1 MFIFKKVKLIIMK
14 SINKFILLLI
24 INSPLCFSQPDIPIN
39 EWVGKTILL
48 IGAHPDDDHQ
58 SHGTLAMIKA
68 NGNNIYMVIMTT
80 GNVGTKDPNISKTD
94 LSKIRRQEQID
105 AMKEIGLSEE
115 HYVNL
120 GYDDGRLE
128 FADREEAIGKLVH
141 YIRKFKPDVLL
152 SFDPGFKYQ
161 VWHKSDHRAAAYLT
175 ADAVRAAEWPLM
187 YEGDIIHKNLDAHL
201 VPEHLFYGGN
211 KSDKNT
217 TVNIDKY
224 VNQRV
229 AAGFKYLSQFSSGWF
244 NYLGSNI
251 DNYPKGEKESLDK
264 KLRDRIKMVN
274 GISVEQFRHYKG
286 RPDGMGSGKD

>member
-1 MFIFKKVKLIIMK
+1 MK
-14 SINKFILLLI
+14 TTNKFILLFI
-24 INSPLCFSQPDIPIN
+24 INIPLCFSQPKTPIS

-58 SHGTLAMIKA
+58 SQGTLAMLKA
-68 NGNNIYMVIMTT
+68 NGNNIYIVTLTT
-80 GNVGTKDPNISKTD
+80 GNVGTKDPNMSKTD

-128 FADREEAIGKLVH
+128 FADKEEAIGKLVH
-141 YIRKFKPDVLL
+141 YIRKFKPDVLM
-152 SFDPGFKYQ
+152 SFDPGFNYQ

-201 VPEHLFYGGN
+201 VPEFLFYGGN
-211 KSDKNT
+211 IKDKNT

-229 AAGFKYLSQFSSGWF
+229 AAGAKYLSQWSSGWF
-244 NYLGSNI
+244 NYLGSDIN
-251 DNYPKGEKESLDK
+251 NYPDKENIYK
-264 KLRDRIKMVN
+264 KIRDRIKIVN
-274 GISVEQFRHYKG
+274 GVSVEQFRHYKG
-286 RPDGMGSGKD
+286 IPDGMGRSPRD